1 MKSESVQPM
10 WLRSR
15 GDDGRPVPATPSA
28 TPSPTPPIGDEAS
41 PSPGDNG
48 TQLDEPV
55 TPQGDEGN
63 GGDNSK
69 LPADGEGGVTRPQE
83 NEEGRAP
90 GEGERE
96 DLPGDSESEGE
107 KELPGEM
114 EPGEEKPGEEDSAK
128 EKEPEVSTI
137 ELLLDEN
144 GHIPSE
150 VLQPY
155 LQPGT
160 LLKGPDEKLSLGEL
174 SSHMPVSAVC
184 IAGAVLTVAV
194 VEACVLCSFSRKNKK
209 LQRALAEKTSV
220 EIKPSQ
226 PAQPLPASSVLAAS
240 MSNIGRRQSQQDS
253 RGMARVDN
261 GWFAV
266 VADGMGGLSD
276 GDKVSQQIVRTMIA
290 DAEHNSLSQLNGN
303 LDRMVAHANDDVN
316 KLLGP
321 RDRYVSGSTLV
332 AVLAERSQFQWISVG
347 DSRIYLY
354 RDGVLLQLNREH
366 IYEAELLNFAV
377 NGDMSFQEAH
387 DHEKRKSVSSFIGMG
402 KLKYVDQPMRPIPS
416 LPGDRVLL
424 TSDGVF
430 NTLSDS
436 EIADIL
442 RLNPDPAVAAR
453 ELEAAVLKKAA
464 EYQDNFTSIILAW
477 Q

>member
-1 MKSESVQPM
+1 M

-15 GDDGRPVPATPSA
+15 GDDGHPVPATPSA
-28 TPSPTPPIGDEAS
+28 TPSPIPPIDDDAS

-48 TQLDEPV
+48 TQPDEPV

-174 SSHMPVSAVC
+174 SSHMPVSVVC

-226 PAQPLPASSVLAAS
+226 PA
-240 MSNIGRRQSQQDS
+240 
-253 RGMARVDN
+253 
-261 GWFAV
+261 
-266 VADGMGGLSD
+266 
-276 GDKVSQQIVRTMIA
+276 
-290 DAEHNSLSQLNGN
+290 
-303 LDRMVAHANDDVN
+303 
-316 KLLGP
+316 
-321 RDRYVSGSTLV
+321 
-332 AVLAERSQFQWISVG
+332 
-347 DSRIYLY
+347 
-354 RDGVLLQLNREH
+354 
-366 IYEAELLNFAV
+366 
-377 NGDMSFQEAH
+377 
-387 DHEKRKSVSSFIGMG
+387 
-402 KLKYVDQPMRPIPS
+402 
-416 LPGDRVLL
+416 
-424 TSDGVF
+424 
-430 NTLSDS
+430 
-436 EIADIL
+436 
-442 RLNPDPAVAAR
+442 
-453 ELEAAVLKKAA
+453 
-464 EYQDNFTSIILAW
+464 
-477 Q
+477 